1 MAIRIGVDLACVFV
15 LQQKAE
21 RRFERNA
28 KKVWTLGSLADES
41 KQSHSCKLRLSVHV
55 SFIYVHLSGDCWW
68 APKEVSWDL

>member
-28 KKVWTLGSLADES
+28 KKVWTLGNLADES
-41 KQSHSCKLRLSVHV
+41 KQ
-55 SFIYVHLSGDCWW
+55 
-68 APKEVSWDL
+68 